1 MSTPTQWAATPNQRE
16 TQLLGIVDE
25 LKAQVQELTS
35 RTKGKQV
42 LPGVRE
48 FSGKAKDWDV
58 WSMSMKAKLRV
69 DGAAIGNKEAQFFY
83 VYSSLSTKVQALML
97 PVVQKGGEDEEWDPD
112 TLVNHLRRT
121 YDDPNKKKKAGQSL
135 IELSQGNTHV
145 SVYIPQF
152 ERVLFEAGADTWPDD
167 AKITTL
173 VSGLNRGIRHRI
185 DSQASIPITYNN
197 FVRMLQTLGNQFGEG
212 NGNGNGNNG
221 NVSNGNGSNGNGKG
235 NSGMDW
241 VRTAGVAT
249 AVSKEKRQQ
258 WRDQGRCVRCG
269 SKDHWIKDCS
279 HRPTVGSDSE
289 SSSDA
294 RAIAVRSHAVRVSSV
309 RFTPN
314 PTDKPGAPG
323 RRLTARRTGPEWG
336 EDSEDDYD
344 DDGL

>member
-25 LKAQVQELTS
+25 LRAQVQELTS
-35 RTKGKQV
+35 RARGKQV
-42 LPGVRE
+42 LPGVKE
-48 FSGKAKDWDV
+48 FSGKTKDWDV

-69 DGAAIGNKEAQFFY
+69 DGAAIGNDEAQFFY

-97 PVVQKGGEDEEWDPD
+97 PIVRKGSEDEEWDPE

-135 IELSQGNTHV
+135 IELSQGSTHI

-173 VSGLNRGIRHRI
+173 VSGLNQGIRQRI
-185 DSQASIPITYNN
+185 DSQASIPTTYDT
-197 FVRMLQTLGNQFGEG
+197 FVRMIQTLGNQFG
-212 NGNGNGNNG
+212 NGNGNGGNG
-221 NVSNGNGSNGNGKG
+221 GNGNGGN
-235 NSGMDW
+235 GMDW
-241 VRTAGVAT
+241 VRTAGVAI

-258 WRDQGRCVRCG
+258 WRNKGRCVRCG
-269 SKDHWIKDCS
+269 SKDHWVKDCS
-279 HRPTVGSDSE
+279 RQPTVGSDSE
-289 SSSDA
+289 SSSNSGTV
-294 RAIAVRSHAVRVSSV
+294 AIRPNAVRASSV

-314 PTDKPGAPG
+314 PTDQPGAPG
-323 RRLTARRTGPEWG
+323 RRLTVRRTGPGWR
-336 EDSEDDYD
+336 EDSEDDE
-344 DDGL
+344 DGF